1 MLEVPELDDVMA
13 EIHAEEQ
20 EQERKDAAI
29 LEQIKQQVSPA
40 IFKQIQN
47 NIVESGYT
55 YDYEIVD
62 TPIGVFQDLSNDYD
76 DEEVIKV
83 WVNQSV
89 GYFGDDYSGTVDVLL
104 PDGKYLRW
112 HYEM

>member
-1 MLEVPELDDVMA
+1 MIEVPELDDVMA

-20 EQERKDAAI
+20 ERERKDKAI
-29 LEQIKQQVSPA
+29 LEQVKQLVTPG

-47 NIVESGYT
+47 EIVESDYT

-62 TPIGVFQDLSNDYD
+62 TPSGVFQDLSNDYD

-89 GYFGDDYSGTVDVLL
+89 GYCGDDFHGTFDVEL
-104 PDGKYLRW
+104 PNGKYTG
-112 HYEM
+112 